1 MAGRLATTNPQPQP
15 QGYNSIC
22 PAATNI
28 GDRATV
34 NQIYALVNNVFK
46 QMTGRTDIEAVDTN
60 SLVAM
65 GNELENLGRMDIYL
79 GSLSRRIGL
88 TIDSYRTY
96 DNDFSEYKRNS
107 FEWGAAVQKLYADMP
122 DAVEDLTYK
131 VGQMDG
137 QSVDHYII
145 NNPKVQ
151 QKIFEKVTP
160 YSFYITIQDYLL
172 REAFL
177 SAGQM
182 YSLINYIFGQCQNK
196 MEVVHEDLARLALA
210 NIAVNVS
217 AKQVYNLRSMYNQA
231 RGMTLTLG
239 DALFDPDF
247 LRYAIGI
254 MNNVSRKMTKMSVLY
269 NSEDK
274 YRFTPYSKQ
283 SMFVISDFQ
292 TRLETVVQYAA
303 FNEQYVKL
311 RKFIS
316 LPYWQAI
323 KDGEHVNDFDVT
335 TKIIATNS
343 AGAETTLSNLVG
355 CIIDY
360 ETFGTFRQEQ
370 RVATTPVNARALYYN
385 TFWHERQ
392 MYFNDLGENAVFFTL
407 N

>member
-1 MAGRLATTNPQPQP
+1 MAGRLATTNPQPQA

-22 PAATNI
+22 PAPTNI

-79 GSLSRRIGL
+79 GSLSRRVGL

-145 NNPKVQ
+145 NNPDVQ

-217 AKQVYNLRSMYNQA
+217 TKQVYNLRSMYNQA
-231 RGMTLTLG
+231 RGTALTLG

-303 FNEQYVKL
+303 
-311 RKFIS
+311 
-316 LPYWQAI
+316 
-323 KDGEHVNDFDVT
+323 
-335 TKIIATNS
+335 
-343 AGAETTLSNLVG
+343 
-355 CIIDY
+355 
-360 ETFGTFRQEQ
+360 
-370 RVATTPVNARALYYN
+370 
-385 TFWHERQ
+385 
-392 MYFNDLGENAVFFTL
+392 
-407 N
+407 